1 MIRHV
6 ICCPAMM
13 LAIASSAACSLH
25 TMTREKKEN
34 TSDLTQWLKNVLE
47 RLQKTDPKGFDK
59 LVTAAA

>member
-1 MIRHV
+1 
-6 ICCPAMM
+6 MM

-25 TMTREKKEN
+25 TMDREKKEN
-34 TSDLTQWLKNVLE
+34 TSDLTQWLRNVLE